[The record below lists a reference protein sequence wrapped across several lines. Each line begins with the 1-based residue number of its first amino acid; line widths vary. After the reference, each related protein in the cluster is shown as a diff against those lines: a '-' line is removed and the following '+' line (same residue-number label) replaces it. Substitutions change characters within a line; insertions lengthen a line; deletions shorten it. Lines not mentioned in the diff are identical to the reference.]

1 MKKIF
6 SANSKMVKSLNRSLV
21 LNAVKNFEPIS
32 RRDIA
37 IRLDLSPSSVSNI
50 TDRLIKEGFIREIG
64 PGHSKDPGRKP
75 ILLEINPSTWHV
87 IGIDLE
93 RVSSVKAG
101 IVNLKGKL
109 LAKSE
114 ETIKNFSPTHVVGKI
129 SRLVKILLD
138 RAKVDKGKILGI
150 GIGTPGLLDKK
161 EGKVI
166 YSVYPGWRNV
176 EIKKLIEEVTELPVV
191 IDTDTNAP
199 ALGEYWF
206 GAGKKARNLIYITI
220 GPGVGAG
227 IIIGGKIYQGVDGTA
242 GEFGHTVID
251 PEGPLCRCGNRGCL
265 ETLAAEPSLVN
276 RVKRSIESGKKTT
289 ITESVSKEEIT
300 PEVIYKAALEGD
312 SLAREAIAQVGRYL
326 GMGVIG
332 LINLLNPEFIII
344 GGRIIQAA
352 RLLIQSVEDVVSRY
366 ALPIP
371 ARRVRILP
379 AYLGEDAGVIG
390 AATLV
395 LQNIFE
401 IPELSVQFSDMKSF
415 KFK

>member
-1 MKKIF
+1 M
-6 SANSKMVKSLNRSLV
+6 
-21 LNAVKNFEPIS
+21 
-32 RRDIA
+32 
-37 IRLDLSPSSVSNI
+37 
-50 TDRLIKEGFIREIG
+50 
-64 PGHSKDPGRKP
+64 
-75 ILLEINPSTWHV
+75 
-87 IGIDLE
+87 
-93 RVSSVKAG
+93 
-101 IVNLKGKL
+101 
-109 LAKSE
+109 
-114 ETIKNFSPTHVVGKI
+114 VGKI

-199 ALGEYWF
+199 ALGEHWF